1 MLFPKDYSMNTF
13 LANFKIFATNSKV
26 SSTKENSWFSFKV
39 GSGKFD
45 LVFIS
50 K

>member
-1 MLFPKDYSMNTF
+1 MLTATGYSMNIF
-13 LANFKIFATNSKV
+13 LVNFRTPETTRAISFKFERKTL
-26 SSTKENSWFSFKV
+26 SFKV

-50 K
+50 